1 MMQRFLVRLGAFSL
15 LSMVGSF
22 FLLRL
27 LDSLSFPLWLGGTLI
42 VLSLVYS
49 GRLLAGR
56 LGPAFGT
63 LLKFGFVALLFGSI
77 PGVIVILVL
86 LACLWGVL
94 PLICLAAG
102 AVQILMELL
111 EAIRLDH
118 P

>member
-1 MMQRFLVRLGAFSL
+1 MMQRFLIRLLAFSL
-15 LSMVGSF
+15 LSMAGSV
-22 FLLRL
+22 FLLL
-27 LDSLSFPLWLGGTLI
+27 LLGSLSFPLWLGGSLI
-42 VLSLVYS
+42 ILSLIYS

-56 LGPAFGT
+56 LGPAFST
-63 LLKFGFVALLFGSI
+63 LLKFGFAALVFGSI